1 MDCPHCLIPLTI
13 LVYEGPI
20 RLGQPGTRSISNHVI
35 KSCETCGIAGL
46 DRDPIDY
53 ESDAYRITVDG
64 NQGVTEF
71 PQIHDWEQASL
82 LGAIGTRGLAGTVV
96 ADVGCGGGRFLDLLA
111 GFTKGPTIAI
121 EPTASFHQELQKKG
135 HKTFDTTEHATV
147 EWRHAI
153 DLTVSFDVIEH
164 VEDPTAFARDLKS
177 LGKPGGRIVVGTPNM
192 DQLLLRLMPQEF
204 GAFFFREVHRWYFTP
219 RSLQL
224 SLESAGLKNLHVR
237 SLQRYDFSN
246 IACWL
251 RDRRPTGNG
260 AIDLPRILSA
270 NLAGALESVGMGEYL
285 IAEATA

>member
-1 MDCPHCLIPLTI
+1 MKCPTCLTPLS
-13 LVYEGPI
+13 VVQYEGHI
-20 RLGQPGTRSISNHVI
+20 RLGKPGTRSVAAHRING
-35 KSCETCGIAGL
+35 CAGCGIGGL
-46 DRDPIDY
+46 DRDPINYASDDY
-53 ESDAYRITVDG
+53 RVNVDG
-64 NQGVTEF
+64 DHGIDGF
-71 PQIHDWEQASL
+71 AQIHDWEQASL
-82 LGAIGTRGLAGTVV
+82 LEVIGTSGLSGIAI

-111 GFTKGPTIAI
+111 GFTEGPTIAV
-121 EPTASFHQELQKKG
+121 EPTASFHPELRRKG
-135 HKTFDTTEHATV
+135 HATFPTAQGAIA

-177 LGKPGGRIVVGTPNM
+177 LAKPGGRIIVGTPNM

-204 GAFFFREVHRWYFTP
+204 GAFFFRQVHRWYFTQ
-219 RSLQL
+219 RSLEL
-224 SLESAGLKNLHVR
+224 SLESAGLKNIQVR

-270 NLAGALESVGMGEYL
+270 NLASALESVGMGEYL

>member
-13 LVYEGPI
+13 PVYEGPI

-35 KSCETCGIAGL
+35 ESCETCGIAGL

-82 LGAIGTRGLAGTVV
+82 LGAIGTRGLAGNVV

-121 EPTASFHQELQKKG
+121 EPTASFHSELKQKG
-135 HKTFDTTEHATV
+135 HRTFHSAADAAV
-147 EWRHAI
+147 EWQNAI

-164 VEDPTAFARDLKS
+164 VNDPVAFVRNLKS
-177 LGKPGGRIVVGTPNM
+177 LSKPNGRIVVGTPNL
-192 DQLLLRLMPQEF
+192 DQLLMKLMPQDF
-204 GAFFFREVHRWYFTP
+204 GSFFFRQVHRWYFTP
-219 RSLQL
+219 RALQI
-224 SLESAGLKNLHVR
+224 SLESSGLKNIRVR
-237 SLQRYDFSN
+237 TIQRYDFSN
-246 IACWL
+246 LACWL

-260 AIDLPRILSA
+260 AINLPQILSS
-270 NLAGALESVGMGEYL
+270 NLASALESVGMGEYL

>member
-1 MDCPHCLIPLTI
+1 MNCPHCLIPLAVR
-13 LVYEGPI
+13 VYEGRI
-20 RLGQPGTRSISNHVI
+20 RLGQPGKISASDHNI
-35 KSCETCGIAGL
+35 WTCKICGIAGL
-46 DRDPIDY
+46 EIDSMDY
-53 ESDAYRITVDG
+53 SSDSYRITVDG

-82 LGAIGTRGLAGTVV
+82 LRAIGTSGLAGNSV

-111 GFTKGPTIAI
+111 GFTRGPTIAI
-121 EPTASFHQELQKKG
+121 EPAASFHLELQRKG
-135 HKTFDTTEHATV
+135 HKTFNTTEQAAA
-147 EWRHAI
+147 EWRHSI

-164 VEDPTAFARDLKS
+164 VDDPSVFVRNLKS
-177 LGKPGGRIVVGTPNM
+177 LSKPGGRIVVGTPNM

-204 GAFFFREVHRWYFTP
+204 GAFFFRQVHRWYFTQ

-224 SLESAGLKNLHVR
+224 SLESAGLKNIRVR

-270 NLAGALESVGMGEYL
+270 NLASALESVGMGEYL